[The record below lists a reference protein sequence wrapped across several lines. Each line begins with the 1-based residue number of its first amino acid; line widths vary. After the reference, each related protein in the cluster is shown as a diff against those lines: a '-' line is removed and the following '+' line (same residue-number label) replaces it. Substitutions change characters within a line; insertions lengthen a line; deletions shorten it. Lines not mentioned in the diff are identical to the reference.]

1 MGSDIITYCSASHPP
16 HSVPVRSTIFKS
28 FGRIDADGSRY
39 LLSDHQVCVCVCVC
53 VHVCVC
59 MPLLCVS
66 SFASIIFC
74 VTSWY
79 VADAFHEAMSQ
90 QISDLV

>member
-1 MGSDIITYCSASHPP
+1 MLMALVTYCQITRCVCVS
-16 HSVPVRSTIFKS
+16 
-28 FGRIDADGSRY
+28 
-39 LLSDHQVCVCVCVC
+39 VCVCMC